1 MSEINSGEPRTKGR
15 PPSIDRVAALDAAVL
30 TFWEKGY
37 DGTSLTDLTDAMKLS
52 RPSLY
57 SAFGDKAKLFDA
69 ALLRYA
75 QTIGSAAMVAFQ
87 AEPHIERAVRTFLRI
102 SAEGNTARGLPS
114 GCLIGCCAPAAAES
128 DSDVRQRL
136 DGLLSATESHL
147 AQRFAAEPGLPSVPV
162 PMARAAMMLDFLNAQ
177 AIRAR
182 AGASRADLMEGLN
195 TRVQAVLGD
204 QS

>member
-1 MSEINSGEPRTKGR
+1 MSEKNLREPRTKGR

-87 AEPHIERAVRTFLRI
+87 AEPDIETAVRTFLRI
-102 SAEGNTARGLPS
+102 SAEGNTASGLPS

-128 DSDVRQRL
+128 NSDVRQRL
-136 DGLLSATESHL
+136 GGLLSATESHL
-147 AQRFAAEPGLPSVPV
+147 AQRFAAEPSLPLVPV
-162 PMARAAMMLDFLNAQ
+162 PLARAAMMLDFLNAQ

-182 AGASRADLMEGLN
+182 AGASRADLMAGLN